1 MFFPSTEKKKP
12 YAVTWT
18 CLDSVTQCTKLPAQQ
33 DLSARQGREKRK
45 CECLT
50 NATERLIQWDCGL
63 SLGSTVVI
71 TKFVECPLVD
81 NVPVRSSVLYSGQA

>member
-1 MFFPSTEKKKP
+1 
-12 YAVTWT
+12 
-18 CLDSVTQCTKLPAQQ
+18 
-33 DLSARQGREKRK
+33 
-45 CECLT
+45 
-50 NATERLIQWDCGL
+50 LIQWDCGL